1 MSHLFLSLGN
11 QPFISLDWQV
21 VAQLLNTLI
30 LFLILKKI
38 LFVKVKEFIDARQ
51 MEVDKMYADAD
62 TAMAEAERLK
72 NIYSESI
79 AGARDEAQRI
89 VTDARRSAQD
99 QADAILAEAR
109 AEAAVLREKAEAD
122 IVSEKKKAVNEIKAG
137 KVEYRLDKTNI
148 IHCPIGKV
156 SFGAEKLTENFNA
169 LMGAIIKAKPAA
181 AKGQYIKS
189 CTVVSTMGPGVKV
202 NGAKLM

>member
-51 MEVDKMYADAD
+51 TEVDKMYADAD

-72 NIYSESI
+72 NIYSESV

-99 QADAILAEAR
+99 QADQNTFDQAELVPFAKQFH
-109 AEAAVLREKAEAD
+109 EEVPFWP
-122 IVSEKKKAVNEIKAG
+122 KAG
-137 KVEYRLDKTNI
+137 EWRVFRRKRTSVRPDK
-148 IHCPIGKV
+148 
-156 SFGAEKLTENFNA
+156 E
-169 LMGAIIKAKPAA
+169 AKKRHA
-181 AKGQYIKS
+181 
-189 CTVVSTMGPGVKV
+189 
-202 NGAKLM
+202 

>member
-72 NIYSESI
+72 NIYSESV

-99 QADAILAEAR
+99 QADAILAEA
-109 AEAAVLREKAEAD
+109 VLKLLFC
-122 IVSEKKKAVNEIKAG
+122 VK
-137 KVEYRLDKTNI
+137 RLKRT
-148 IHCPIGKV
+148 
-156 SFGAEKLTENFNA
+156 SS
-169 LMGAIIKAKPAA
+169 AKRRRP
-181 AKGQYIKS
+181 
-189 CTVVSTMGPGVKV
+189 STRSRMRFRISRS
-202 NGAKLM
+202 

>member
-1 MSHLFLSLGN
+1 
-11 QPFISLDWQV
+11 
-21 VAQLLNTLI
+21 
-30 LFLILKKI
+30 
-38 LFVKVKEFIDARQ
+38 

-156 SFGAEKLTENFNA
+156 SFGAEKLSENFNA
-169 LMGAIIKAKPAA
+169 IMGAIVKAKPAA

-189 CTVVSTMGPGVKV
+189 CVVASTMGPGVKV

>member
-38 LFVKVKEFIDARQ
+38 LIVKVKEFIDARQ

-122 IVSEKKKAVNEIKAG
+122 IVSEKKKAVNEIKDEISDIAI
-137 KVEYRLDKTNI
+137 LI
-148 IHCPIGKV
+148 
-156 SFGAEKLTENFNA
+156 AEKVVEKEIT
-169 LMGAIIKAKPAA
+169 PADHE
-181 AKGQYIKS
+181 
-189 CTVVSTMGPGVKV
+189 
-202 NGAKLM
+202 KLIAQFIDRVGE

>member
-30 LFLILKKI
+30 LFLILNKI

-72 NIYSESI
+72 NIYSESV

-122 IVSEKKKAVNEIKAG
+122 IVSEKKKAVNEIKDEISDIAI
-137 KVEYRLDKTNI
+137 LI
-148 IHCPIGKV
+148 
-156 SFGAEKLTENFNA
+156 AEKVVEKEIT
-169 LMGAIIKAKPAA
+169 PADHE
-181 AKGQYIKS
+181 
-189 CTVVSTMGPGVKV
+189 
-202 NGAKLM
+202 KLITQFIDRVGE

>member
-51 MEVDKMYADAD
+51 TEVDKMYADAD

-72 NIYSESI
+72 NIYSESV

-89 VTDARRSAQD
+89 VTGAPRIRPMPFWQKPVLKLLFCVKRLKRTSSAKRR
-99 QADAILAEAR
+99 R
-109 AEAAVLREKAEAD
+109 
-122 IVSEKKKAVNEIKAG
+122 
-137 KVEYRLDKTNI
+137 
-148 IHCPIGKV
+148 P
-156 SFGAEKLTENFNA
+156 
-169 LMGAIIKAKPAA
+169 
-181 AKGQYIKS
+181 
-189 CTVVSTMGPGVKV
+189 STRSRMRFRISRS
-202 NGAKLM
+202 

>member
-99 QADAILAEAR
+99 
-109 AEAAVLREKAEAD
+109 
-122 IVSEKKKAVNEIKAG
+122 
-137 KVEYRLDKTNI
+137 
-148 IHCPIGKV
+148 
-156 SFGAEKLTENFNA
+156 
-169 LMGAIIKAKPAA
+169 
-181 AKGQYIKS
+181 
-189 CTVVSTMGPGVKV
+189 
-202 NGAKLM
+202 

>member
-38 LFVKVKEFIDARQ
+38 LFVKVKELIDARQ

-122 IVSEKKKAVNEIKAG
+122 IVSEKKKAVNEIKDEISDIAI
-137 KVEYRLDKTNI
+137 LI
-148 IHCPIGKV
+148 
-156 SFGAEKLTENFNA
+156 AEKVVEKEIT
-169 LMGAIIKAKPAA
+169 PADHE
-181 AKGQYIKS
+181 
-189 CTVVSTMGPGVKV
+189 
-202 NGAKLM
+202 KLIAQFIDRVGE

>member
-72 NIYSESI
+72 NIYSESV

-122 IVSEKKKAVNEIKAG
+122 IVSEKKKAVNEIKDEISDIAI
-137 KVEYRLDKTNI
+137 LI
-148 IHCPIGKV
+148 
-156 SFGAEKLTENFNA
+156 AEKGVEKEIT
-169 LMGAIIKAKPAA
+169 PADHE
-181 AKGQYIKS
+181 
-189 CTVVSTMGPGVKV
+189 
-202 NGAKLM
+202 KLIAQFIDRVGE

>member
-72 NIYSESI
+72 NVYSESV

-122 IVSEKKKAVNEIKAG
+122 IVSEKKKAVNEIKDEISDIAI
-137 KVEYRLDKTNI
+137 LI
-148 IHCPIGKV
+148 
-156 SFGAEKLTENFNA
+156 AEKVVEK
-169 LMGAIIKAKPAA
+169 AITPADHE
-181 AKGQYIKS
+181 
-189 CTVVSTMGPGVKV
+189 
-202 NGAKLM
+202 KLIAQFIDRVGE